1 MSKKMATSM
10 KSCIATVSI
19 AGDFRE
25 KLAAIARAGFTGIEI
40 FEQDFIAFDGRP
52 EDVADMVKDHGL
64 EIMLFQPF
72 RDFEGMPDALRDRA
86 FDRAERKFDLMNQLG
101 VDLMLV
107 CSNVSPHSLGGIDR
121 AADDFAALGESA
133 AAKGIRV
140 GYEALA
146 WGRHISD
153 HRDAWEVVRRADHAH
168 IGIILDSFHT
178 LGRGLDPQSIRAIPR
193 DKIFFV
199 QLADAPLIE
208 MDLLYWSRHFRNM
221 PGEGDLPVLDFMRA
235 VAATGYDGP
244 LSLEIFN
251 DQFRGGSPWTIAQDG
266 YRSLVCLM
274 DDVSRAEPDI
284 ALHAPP
290 MPPRIASSGIEFIE
304 FTTDADEAET
314 LEQLLGVLGFAK
326 AGQHKSKQVQLW
338 RQGGINIL
346 INTEENGFAHS
357 AYLMHGT
364 SVCDI
369 GIRVEDATATA
380 MRAGVLGA
388 ELFSQPSV
396 PGELDIPAI
405 KGVGGGVIHFI
416 DDKSD
421 LARLWEIDFIQDNQP
436 ADGGVGLVAI
446 DHIAQTMKYE
456 EMLTWALFYTSIFD
470 TNKVPMVDVVDP
482 AGLVRSRAIQN
493 DDGSLRITLNGAE
506 SQDTLA
512 GRFIS
517 ETFGSSVQHIAF
529 ASVDIFATAA
539 ALSRNGFEA
548 LTISANYY
556 DDLGARFGLDDQL
569 LDKLKAAQILY
580 DCDEAGAYFHFYGQM
595 LGAGIFFEIVQ
606 RTEAYNGYGAANAPF
621 RISAQKRD
629 WAST

>member
-284 ALHAPP
+284 ALHAPL

-470 TNKVPMVDVVDP
+470 TSKVPMVDVVDP

>member
-1 MSKKMATSM
+1 MAKSM

-266 YRSLVCLM
+266 HRSLVCLM
-274 DDVSRAEPDI
+274 DDVRRVEPDI
-284 ALHAPP
+284 ALQAPP

-304 FTTDADEAET
+304 FTTDADDAEM

-326 AGQHKSKQVQLW
+326 VGQHKSKQVQLW

-388 ELFSQPSV
+388 ELFSQPSI

-405 KGVGGGVIHFI
+405 KGVDGGVIHFI

-421 LARLWEIDFIQDNQP
+421 LARLWEIDFIQDNAP

-470 TNKVPMVDVVDP
+470 TSKVPMVDVVDP

-629 WAST
+629 WASALDMD

>member
-1 MSKKMATSM
+1 
-10 KSCIATVSI
+10 
-19 AGDFRE
+19 
-25 KLAAIARAGFTGIEI
+25 
-40 FEQDFIAFDGRP
+40 
-52 EDVADMVKDHGL
+52 
-64 EIMLFQPF
+64 
-72 RDFEGMPDALRDRA
+72 
-86 FDRAERKFDLMNQLG
+86 
-101 VDLMLV
+101 
-107 CSNVSPHSLGGIDR
+107 
-121 AADDFAALGESA
+121 
-133 AAKGIRV
+133 
-140 GYEALA
+140 
-146 WGRHISD
+146 
-153 HRDAWEVVRRADHAH
+153 
-168 IGIILDSFHT
+168 
-178 LGRGLDPQSIRAIPR
+178 
-193 DKIFFV
+193 
-199 QLADAPLIE
+199 
-208 MDLLYWSRHFRNM
+208 
-221 PGEGDLPVLDFMRA
+221 
-235 VAATGYDGP
+235 
-244 LSLEIFN
+244 
-251 DQFRGGSPWTIAQDG
+251 
-266 YRSLVCLM
+266 
-274 DDVSRAEPDI
+274 
-284 ALHAPP
+284 

-304 FTTDADEAET
+304 FTTDANEAET

-470 TNKVPMVDVVDP
+470 TSKVPMVDVVDP

-529 ASVDIFATAA
+529 ASDDIFATAD
-539 ALSRNGFEA
+539 ALRRNGFEA

-629 WAST
+629 WASA

>member
-1 MSKKMATSM
+1 M
-10 KSCIATVSI
+10 SI

-121 AADDFAALGESA
+121 AADDFAALGEAA
-133 AAKGIRV
+133 AAKGIRI

-208 MDLLYWSRHFRNM
+208 MDLLYRSRHFRNM

-470 TNKVPMVDVVDP
+470 TSKVPMVDVVDP

-529 ASVDIFATAA
+529 ASIDIFATAA

>member
-1 MSKKMATSM
+1 MSKKMATRM

-107 CSNVSPHSLGGIDR
+107 CSNVSPYSLGGIDR

-153 HRDAWEVVRRADHAH
+153 HRDAWEVVRRANHAH

-380 MRAGVLGA
+380 MRAGV
-388 ELFSQPSV
+388 P
-396 PGELDIPAI
+396 D
-405 KGVGGGVIHFI
+405 
-416 DDKSD
+416 
-421 LARLWEIDFIQDNQP
+421 R
-436 ADGGVGLVAI
+436 
-446 DHIAQTMKYE
+446 
-456 EMLTWALFYTSIFD
+456 FY
-470 TNKVPMVDVVDP
+470 
-482 AGLVRSRAIQN
+482 RQ
-493 DDGSLRITLNGAE
+493 
-506 SQDTLA
+506 
-512 GRFIS
+512 
-517 ETFGSSVQHIAF
+517 
-529 ASVDIFATAA
+529 
-539 ALSRNGFEA
+539 
-548 LTISANYY
+548 
-556 DDLGARFGLDDQL
+556 
-569 LDKLKAAQILY
+569 
-580 DCDEAGAYFHFYGQM
+580 
-595 LGAGIFFEIVQ
+595 
-606 RTEAYNGYGAANAPF
+606 
-621 RISAQKRD
+621 
-629 WAST
+629 

>member
-153 HRDAWEVVRRADHAH
+153 HRDAWEVVRRANHAH

-470 TNKVPMVDVVDP
+470 TSKVPMVDVVDP

>member
-1 MSKKMATSM
+1 MGKTKTAKM

-86 FDRAERKFDLMNQLG
+86 FDRAERKFDLMNHLG

-266 YRSLVCLM
+266 HRSLVCLM
-274 DDVSRAEPDI
+274 DDVRRAEPDI
-284 ALHAPP
+284 ALHAPL

-304 FTTDADEAET
+304 FTTDADEAEM

-388 ELFSQPSV
+388 ELFSQPSI

-421 LARLWEIDFIQDNQP
+421 LARLWEIDFIQDNAP
-436 ADGGVGLVAI
+436 EDGGVGLVAI

-470 TNKVPMVDVVDP
+470 TSKVPMVDVVDP

-529 ASVDIFATAA
+529 ASIDIFATAD

-629 WAST
+629 WASA

>member
-1 MSKKMATSM
+1 MATSM

-235 VAATGYDGP
+235 
-244 LSLEIFN
+244 
-251 DQFRGGSPWTIAQDG
+251 
-266 YRSLVCLM
+266 
-274 DDVSRAEPDI
+274 
-284 ALHAPP
+284 
-290 MPPRIASSGIEFIE
+290 
-304 FTTDADEAET
+304 
-314 LEQLLGVLGFAK
+314 
-326 AGQHKSKQVQLW
+326 
-338 RQGGINIL
+338 
-346 INTEENGFAHS
+346 
-357 AYLMHGT
+357 
-364 SVCDI
+364 
-369 GIRVEDATATA
+369 
-380 MRAGVLGA
+380 GVLGA

-421 LARLWEIDFIQDNQP
+421 LARLWEIDFVQDNQP
-436 ADGGVGLVAI
+436 ANGGVGLVAI

-470 TNKVPMVDVVDP
+470 TSKVPMVDVVDP

-493 DDGSLRITLNGAE
+493 DEGSLRITLNGAE

-529 ASVDIFATAA
+529 ASDDIFATAA

-629 WAST
+629 WASA

>member
-436 ADGGVGLVAI
+436 ADGFVGLVAI

-470 TNKVPMVDVVDP
+470 TSKVPMVDVVDP